1 VAGWAGN
8 RGQVDYV
15 AANEVLNR
23 MALHLSAR
31 WNRRVVAIDWGPWE
45 KAGMVTAETRRQ
57 FLERGVA
64 LVPPDAGRQFLLD
77 EIRFGDPSEL
87 IVAALGR
94 LALDEPAAAQL
105 PVPATLERSVELS
118 G

>member
-1 VAGWAGN
+1 
-8 RGQVDYV
+8 
-15 AANEVLNR
+15 

-64 LVPPDAGRQFLLD
+64 LVPPDAGRRFLLD

-94 LALDEPAAAQL
+94 LAVDEPAAAQL
-105 PVPATLERSVELS
+105 PVPVPATVELS
-118 G
+118 R

>member
-23 MALHLSAR
+23 MALYLSAR
-31 WNRRVVAIDWGPWE
+31 WDRRVVAIDWGPWE

-57 FLERGVA
+57 FLERGVG
-64 LVPPDAGRQFLLD
+64 LVPPDVGRRFLLD
-77 EIRFGDPSEL
+77 EIRFGEPSDL

-94 LALDEPAAAQL
+94 LAAEEPAAEQP
-105 PVPATLERSVELS
+105 PVPASVEP
-118 G
+118 GR